1 MADQP
6 PPLEATPLMNEVS
19 LVPHMVNGDNTQQK
33 PHNSC
38 PLIVSRI
45 EAHPYVIVVQVNPG
59 ETFTIRT
66 EDGHFQCIPG
76 PAHVPM
82 MSPNGSMPPIFVP
95 PGYVSQVV
103 EENGV
108 RKVLVLPH
116 STEFHPSM
124 HPPPHVTHFMH
135 HHPALLPHPPHHVY
149 PPVPGTGELPPQ
161 FIHQHPPPP
170 PHIYQEQDLRS
181 HGRMNFPQR
190 DERSMKVQEQLR
202 KKLKD
207 RQISTH
213 NNNKLHS
220 PPSSPHKAHI
230 AANSHMQN
238 GYTKGQHLTGGPIK
252 LKQATRIRGSP
263 PAENESG
270 DGEIEPKKLQDLS
283 PSMAKPGVSNLEARS
298 AVLSW
303 SVQITSQNRES
314 PTSHLPGAF
323 MYEVTVSN
331 NGKNGKFKPA
341 YSGDATMCTL
351 TDLRPAADYHVRI
364 TATCPPLE
372 GSISELVSFT
382 TESCEPDSPAP
393 PKLINR
399 SRNCLNLQWRVSNDN
414 GSKIN
419 GYLLEWDEGKHGP
432 YKECYFGHLKQYKLT
447 KLSPSTKYAFRI
459 AAKNDIGM
467 SGFSETVVYYTSG
480 SVPPVPSPPRLRQA
494 GITWLCLEW
503 SPPNDM
509 PSDET
514 LTYILEM
521 EEEGSGYG
529 FKPKQNSEDLTC
541 TLRNLRRNTSY
552 KFRVFA
558 VNSEGRS
565 CPSDIVEYTTSPDKP
580 GPPCKPSTKGK
591 IHAHSVKVM
600 WDVPKDNGGSE
611 VIKYVLERA
620 ENLNGSKWE
629 TMYSGPSKEHVCDHL
644 KPGTSYRF
652 RVYCANVVG
661 SSQVSDVLTVQ
672 TGIVPPGPCHPP
684 RLAGKTKSKELNL
697 QWDAPGVDGGSAVTS
712 YTVEMAKS
720 EEDRGPVYQ
729 GSDLECTVSN
739 LLPGQTYCF
748 WIKASNKAGCGP
760 YSESS
765 EFCTAPGPPERCK
778 IPLLICKSANCALA
792 SWEVPGC
799 NGAEITEYRLEW
811 GRVEG
816 CMQVIYTGSS
826 SSYEIKGLTPATTY
840 FCRVQAVNIAGTG
853 MFGDT
858 AVITTPAS
866 VPAAVSVLQ
875 VVDEELLETPLP
887 SPSECLALQWKE
899 PCCNGAEITGYTIEY
914 GEKQQITVDSVTSC
928 VLTNLVPDRTYRIRI
943 QAINNFGAGPYS
955 PSIKAKTKP
964 PPPNPPHLECVVFS
978 HQSLKLKWGDG
989 TSKALATETSQYNL
1003 QMEDKLS
1010 RFFTIYSGPCHT
1022 YKVQRLNESTTY
1034 NFRIQA
1040 YNEAGEGPFSEV
1052 YSFATTKSLPA
1063 ALKAPKV
1070 QQMDSNLC
1078 EVSWETLPPMR
1089 GDSIVYILQ
1098 LTNGREFD
1106 QVYKGTDTSF
1116 TFANFQTN
1124 CEYRFRVCAGRQY
1137 QDSNGLQELFGPYSP
1152 STTFSSQRSELD
1164 LPCVNAA
1171 LEATKSKRKSLSD
1184 EQFAILL
1191 LMMFA
1196 VVAFLFAVVI
1206 QYFVI
1211 K

>member
-1 MADQP
+1 MIISAMMADQP
-6 PPLEATPLMNEVS
+6 PPLEATSLMNEVS
-19 LVPHMVNGDNTQQK
+19 LVPHMVNGDSTQQ
-33 PHNSC
+33 
-38 PLIVSRI
+38 PL
-45 EAHPYVIVVQVNPG
+45 YLQVIVVQVNPG

-124 HPPPHVTHFMH
+124 HPPPPHVTHFMH
-135 HHPALLPHPPHHVY
+135 HHPALLPHPPHPVY
-149 PPVPGTGELPPQ
+149 PPVPGTGELPHQ
-161 FIHQHPPPP
+161 FIHQHAPPP
-170 PHIYQEQDLRS
+170 PHIFQEQEPRS
-181 HGRMNFPQR
+181 HGRMNFLQR
-190 DERSMKVQEQLR
+190 DERSMKMQEQLR
-202 KKLKD
+202 KRLKD
-207 RQISTH
+207 RQISAH

-220 PPSSPHKAHI
+220 PPASPHKAHI
-230 AANSHMQN
+230 AANSHIQN
-238 GYTKGQHLTGGPIK
+238 GYSKGQHLTGGPIK
-252 LKQATRIRGSP
+252 LKQAIRTQSSP

-270 DGEIEPKKLQDLS
+270 DGDGEPKILQDLN
-283 PSMAKPGVSNLEARS
+283 PSMGKPVVSSLAARS

-303 SVQITSQNRES
+303 SVQVGSQNRES
-314 PTSHLPGAF
+314 PANLLPGTF
-323 MYEVTVSN
+323 MHEVAVSN
-331 NGKNGKFKPA
+331 SGKNGRFKPA
-341 YSGDATMCTL
+341 YSGGATTCTL
-351 TDLRPAADYHVRI
+351 TDLRPATDYLARVS
-364 TATCPPLE
+364 ATCPPLE
-372 GSISELVSFT
+372 GSISEFVSFT
-382 TESCEPDSPAP
+382 TESCEPDTPAP
-393 PKLINR
+393 PKLTNR
-399 SRNCLNLQWRVSNDN
+399 SRNCLNLQWKASNDN

-432 YKECYFGHLKQYKLT
+432 FKECCFGHLKQYKLT

-467 SGFSETVVYYTSG
+467 SCFSETVVYYTAG
-480 SVPPVPSPPRLRQA
+480 SVPPAPSPPRLKQA
-494 GITWLCLEW
+494 GITCLCLEW
-503 SPPNDM
+503 SPPSDVVT
-509 PSDET
+509 DET
-514 LTYILEM
+514 LTYVLEM

-529 FKPKQNSEDLTC
+529 FKPKQNSEDIAC

-565 CPSDIVEYTTSPDKP
+565 SPSDIVEYTTSPDKP

-591 IHAHSVKVM
+591 IHAHSVRVT
-600 WDVPKDNGGSE
+600 WDAPKDNGGSE
-611 VIKYVLERA
+611 ILKYFLEIT
-620 ENLNGSKWE
+620 EISNGSKWDVV
-629 TMYSGPSKEHVCDHL
+629 YSGSSKEHVCDRL
-644 KPGTSYRF
+644 MPGTCYRF
-652 RVYCANVVG
+652 RVYCSNVVG
-661 SSQVSDVLTVQ
+661 SSPVSDVLTVQ
-672 TGIVPPGPCHPP
+672 TAIIPPGPCQPP
-684 RLAGKTKSKELNL
+684 RLAGRAKPKELSL
-697 QWDAPGVDGGSAVTS
+697 LWDPPCVDGGSAVTC

-720 EEDRGPVYQ
+720 EQEDRGSVYQ
-729 GSDLECTVSN
+729 GPDVECTVGN

-748 WIKASNKAGCGP
+748 WIKATNKAGCGP
-760 YSESS
+760 YSEAS
-765 EFCTAPGPPERCK
+765 EFCTAPGVPERCK
-778 IPLLICKSANCALA
+778 VPLVICKSANCVLA

-811 GRVEG
+811 GRMEG
-816 CMQVIYTGSS
+816 CMQVIYSGSS

-840 FCRVQAVNIAGTG
+840 YCRVQAVNMAGIG
-853 MFGDT
+853 LFGDT

-866 VPAAVSVLQ
+866 VPAAVSLLQ
-875 VVDEELLETPLP
+875 IVDEELLDTPLL
-887 SPSECLALQWKE
+887 SPSECLALQWME
-899 PCCNGAEITGYTIEY
+899 PCCNGSEITGYTIEY
-914 GEKQQITVDSVTSC
+914 GEKHQITVDCVTSC

-943 QAINNFGAGPYS
+943 QAINSLGTGPFS

-989 TSKALATETSQYNL
+989 SSKALATETSLYNL

-1010 RFFTIYSGPCHT
+1010 RFFTIYNGPCHT

-1040 YNEAGEGPFSEV
+1040 YNEAGEGLFSEV

-1070 QQMDSNLC
+1070 QQIDNNLC
-1078 EVSWETLPPMR
+1078 EVSWEPLQPMR
-1089 GDSIVYILQ
+1089 GDAIVYILQ
-1098 LTNGREFD
+1098 LTNGKEVD

-1137 QDSNGLQELFGPYSP
+1137 QDANGLQELFGPYSP
-1152 STTFSSQRSELD
+1152 NTTFSSQRQELD
-1164 LPCVNAA
+1164 VPCANAT
-1171 LEATKSKRKSLSD
+1171 LEATKSKRKPLSD

-1191 LMMFA
+1191 LMIFA
-1196 VVAFLFAVVI
+1196 IVAFLFAVVI